1 MALGVVR
8 LPNLAAHVGMAVASI
23 LSQMATG
30 LGPVERVILKT
41 SLGEIAIELKTNEA
55 PETCRTIKA
64 LVRGGHYDGC
74 CIYRAEPGFGTEVV
88 RVVGKLLP
96 VHRFRSRTG
105 RVAQT

>member
-1 MALGVVR
+1 
-8 LPNLAAHVGMAVASI
+8 
-23 LSQMATG
+23 MATG

-74 CIYRAEPGFGTEVV
+74 CIYRAEPGFGTESCT
-88 RVVGKLLP
+88 RRWKAAPSSP
-96 VHRFRSRTG
+96 VPQSYRAGCANLTVPPWQARSETSR
-105 RVAQT
+105 